1 MSEDWHKA
9 SDGAADLRQQ
19 VAQDLGS
26 EQDDDLN
33 ARLKAAGMYSIPEMM
48 GETPLSRWTVQAGM
62 TDLTFFEKWLER
74 RLAQSLRMRVGYEL
88 GDNAL
93 NDAFKRFKDLADKKK
108 VVYDEDIEALV
119 DQEIA
124 AGPAR

>member
-48 GETPLSRWTVQAGM
+48 GVTPLSRWTVQAGM

-88 GDNAL
+88 GDNDKDDELYEWVLAHSTVL
-93 NDAFKRFKDLADKKK
+93 SEVLENFK
-108 VVYDEDIEALV
+108 
-119 DQEIA
+119 A
-124 AGPAR
+124 ANAASSQQAAE